1 MPYLETS
8 AKEKTN
14 IDEAF
19 IQIAT
24 NLMKT
29 TRGSR
34 ASLVSVNEGNNGSK
48 KGNKKGCC

>member
-8 AKEKTN
+8 AKEKIN

-19 IQIAT
+19 IQMAT

-29 TRGSR
+29 SRGSR
-34 ASLVSVNEGNNGSK
+34 ASTVSVNETNNNK